1 MPRGKIKESPGDIR
15 NIALGRKRDYARKE
29 RKVYIRTDYLYLY

>member
-1 MPRGKIKESPGDIR
+1 MPRGEIRKPPEDIR
-15 NIALGRKRDYARKE
+15 SIALGRNKDYTRKE